1 MTVGV
6 SAPLKPNKK
15 QAGLKE
21 RPASCA
27 PGASETPVATHTWP
41 GGEADQQ
48 NTPHL
53 VMILVIC
60 THQAKWGEQSV
71 VQS

>member
-27 PGASETPVATHTWP
+27 PGASETPVATHT
-41 GGEADQQ
+41 GGLVERLISRI
-48 NTPHL
+48 HL
-53 VMILVIC
+53 I
-60 THQAKWGEQSV
+60 
-71 VQS
+71 